1 MFIWALLGL
10 LNTSFYCILTGFIEN
25 RSIPFRMT
33 PNVSA
38 LIGLP
43 LMNGR
48 FVTSFATVAD
58 SVKKCKEEMDP
69 ILRLLM
75 RDDIVAWYCKSMAKS
90 DSKLQELEKQLA
102 DRVSKNVS
110 YLQARFT
117 ESAPKKDGDNTETSG
132 EYIDQ
137 QVRDLIAA
145 ASDPEKLSAMPTNY
159 QAWL

>member
-1 MFIWALLGL
+1 
-10 LNTSFYCILTGFIEN
+10 
-25 RSIPFRMT
+25 MT
-33 PNVSA
+33 PNINTLV
-38 LIGLP
+38 GVP

-48 FVTSFATVAD
+48 FITSFATVAD
-58 SVKKCKEEMDP
+58 SVKNCKEEMDP

-110 YLQARFT
+110 YLQTRFP
-117 ESAPKKDGDNTETSG
+117 ECAPGKVKDTTKTRSG
-132 EYIDQ
+132 YVDQ
-137 QVRDLIAA
+137 KVRDLLAA
-145 ASDPEKLSAMPTNY
+145 ASDPAKLSAMPTNY

>member
-1 MFIWALLGL
+1 
-10 LNTSFYCILTGFIEN
+10 
-25 RSIPFRMT
+25 MT
-33 PNVSA
+33 PNINA

-48 FVTSFATVAD
+48 FVTSFAAFAD
-58 SVKKCKEEMDP
+58 SVKKCKEELDP

-90 DSKLQELEKQLA
+90 DTKLQELEKQLA

-110 YLQARFT
+110 YLQARFS
-117 ESAPKKDGDNTETSG
+117 ECAPKKNEDAEFVDKK
-132 EYIDQ
+132 
-137 QVRDLIAA
+137 VRDLIAA
-145 ASDPEKLSAMPTNY
+145 ASDPDKLAAMPTNY